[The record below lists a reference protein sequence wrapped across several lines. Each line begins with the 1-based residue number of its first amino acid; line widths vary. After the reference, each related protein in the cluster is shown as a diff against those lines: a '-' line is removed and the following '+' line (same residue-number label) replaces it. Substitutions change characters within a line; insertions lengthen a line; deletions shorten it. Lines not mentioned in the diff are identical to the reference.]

1 MLRDTLFK
9 HQPEQSFHNAMV
21 LANHLLHEAD
31 LDDTMSGTTAINVL
45 LRGNMLY
52 VANVGDSRAVLAER
66 QGDGHVA
73 VPLSMDQTPFRWA
86 DWAFSCCLAGGTC
99 YSESEAHHLGTS
111 QAASLHWCLHWLS
124 IIGNPL
130 WLYPC
135 QAPFQGLLG

>member
-1 MLRDTLFK
+1 MRHWTCLGSLTLCPCLQIPQAMLRDTLFK

-21 LANHLLHEAD
+21 LTNHLLHEAD

-73 VPLSMDQTPFRWA
+73 VPLSMDQTPFRWLTGRSA
-86 DWAFSCCLAGGTC
+86 AAWQ
-99 YSESEAHHLGTS
+99 EAPATLRVEVATS
-111 QAASLHWCLHWLS
+111 ALVRQQACT
-124 IIGNPL
+124 GV
-130 WLYPC
+130 C
-135 QAPFQGLLG
+135 TG